1 MTRTLS
7 TLLLTLLLATST
19 AVEAGRLRIETIKSE
34 PFGYEDR
41 RGKGGMMYEIG
52 NLIADTAGLEHDNQ
66 IVPYARTVLSL
77 RTGTA
82 DMTLR
87 FTNDE
92 LRQVAIQ
99 VAPVIG
105 MPTGIYSLAQ
115 RPYRSLQALDGA
127 VLAVVRSF
135 PIDARVTAR
144 KNIIRYTTDNHEHS
158 LKMLLAGR
166 VDAVLSTDYGIRGA
180 ALALG
185 HSPAELAP
193 PIPLEKQYFWLHL
206 SRKTATPETVSA
218 LNAAVAKLQSSG
230 DIARIQR
237 KYSP

>member
-7 TLLLTLLLATST
+7 TLLLTLLLA
-19 AVEAGRLRIETIKSE
+19 APAVVEAGKLRIETIKSE
-34 PFGYEDR
+34 PFGYEDQ
-41 RGKGGMMYEIG
+41 RGKGGMMYEIS
-52 NLIADTAGLEHDNQ
+52 NLIADTAGFEHDNQ

-105 MPTGIYSLAQ
+105 MPTGIYSLAR
-115 RPYRSLQALDGA
+115 RPYQSLQELDGA

-135 PIDARVTAR
+135 PVDARVTAR
-144 KNIIRYTTDNHEHS
+144 KGIIQYTTDNHEHS

-180 ALALG
+180 ALSLG
-185 HSPAELAP
+185 RSPDELAP
-193 PIPLEKQYFWLHL
+193 PITLEKQYFWLHL
-206 SRKTATPETVSA
+206 SRKTATPEIVSA
-218 LNAAVAKLQSSG
+218 LSAAVTKLQNRG